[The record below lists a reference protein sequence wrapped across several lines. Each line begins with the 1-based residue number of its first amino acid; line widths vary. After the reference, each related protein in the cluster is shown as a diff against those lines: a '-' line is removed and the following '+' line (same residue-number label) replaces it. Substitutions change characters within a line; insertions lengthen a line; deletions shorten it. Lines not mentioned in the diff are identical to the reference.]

1 MDSKTKEILQ
11 KFSTQKV
18 DLGKIKLASIKI
30 LKDDAKRMQN
40 GIKDLSSLRAKMKKV
55 YFDSI
60 DGANTNRA
68 KFKEKAKELGIDPN
82 DIKEFKDFFDMQ
94 RKLDDSYYAPNN

>member
-1 MDSKTKEILQ
+1 MDSKTNEILQ
-11 KFSTQKV
+11 KFSSHKV

>member
-1 MDSKTKEILQ
+1 MDSKTKEILVKLSQ
-11 KFSTQKV
+11 NKV
-18 DLGKIKLASIKI
+18 ELASVQI
-30 LKDDAKRMQN
+30 LKDDSKRMKN
-40 GIKDLSSLRAKMKKV
+40 GIKNLSSLRAKMKKV

>member
-1 MDSKTKEILQ
+1 MRPDVERIFTKLSEN
-11 KFSTQKV
+11 KV
-18 DLGKIKLASIKI
+18 ELASVKI
-30 LKDDAKRMQN
+30 LKDDSKRMKN
-40 GIKDLSSLRAKMKKV
+40 GIKELGSLIAKMKKV
-55 YFDSI
+55 DFDSI

-68 KFKEKAKELGIDPN
+68 KFREKAKELGIDPN

>member
-1 MDSKTKEILQ
+1 MKPDVKRILTK
-11 KFSTQKV
+11 
-18 DLGKIKLASIKI
+18 
-30 LKDDAKRMQN
+30 
-40 GIKDLSSLRAKMKKV
+40 LS
-55 YFDSI
+55 

-68 KFKEKAKELGIDPN
+68 KFREKAKELGIDPN